1 MDQRYRD
8 WVDTA
13 NVWFFTERP
22 SSRERGLFAFDID
35 GRFYP
40 APYIEEERGMLVSAR
55 TALFVMLDMDGR
67 EEHALLSKYSL
78 YVVFPV
84 PK

>member
-1 MDQRYRD
+1 
-8 WVDTA
+8 
-13 NVWFFTERP
+13 
-22 SSRERGLFAFDID
+22 
-35 GRFYP
+35 
-40 APYIEEERGMLVSAR
+40 MLVSAR